1 MIKTQIQ
8 MPDELYRAAKD
19 MARRREMSLAELVR
33 RGIEYMLAVY
43 PPLPDNPPKWELPK
57 PVNIGLTCDPFADPD
72 WRISANMP
80 KVAEARARYGKRH
93 AVD

>member
-43 PPLPDNPPKWELPK
+43 PPLPDNAPKWELPK
-57 PVNIGLTCDPFADPD
+57 PVKIGWQGLSPEELRD
-72 WRISANMP
+72 
-80 KVAEARARYGKRH
+80 EARLTSFEWQLREGRKR
-93 AVD
+93 AVR

>member
-57 PVNIGLTCDPFADPD
+57 PVKIGWQGLSPEELRD
-72 WRISANMP
+72 
-80 KVAEARARYGKRH
+80 EARLTSFEWQLREGRKR
-93 AVD
+93 AVR